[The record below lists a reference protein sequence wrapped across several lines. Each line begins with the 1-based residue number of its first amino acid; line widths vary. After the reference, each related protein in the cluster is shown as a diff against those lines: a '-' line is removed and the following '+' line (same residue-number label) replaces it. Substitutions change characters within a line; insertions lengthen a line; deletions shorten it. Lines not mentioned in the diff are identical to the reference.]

1 MAPPLLVRNRNYR
14 LLLTAGTLTNLGDG
28 MIVLALPWLATLMS
42 RDPLAIA
49 AVAAAGSMPW
59 LLFALP
65 SGVIID
71 RTDRRKLIARAD
83 LIRAGTV
90 TAIMMLALSEPGSGA
105 VWLLTGLAFLLG
117 CAEVLRDNA
126 AQTILPAIVAPDDLE
141 AANGQMWSAEQLMGQ
156 FIGPPL
162 AGVLIGFGI
171 TVPFGVDAAALVL
184 AAGMVW
190 LITLPPQ
197 LKTPARFWPSLVE
210 GISWMRNDRLLFR
223 LAVTLGMVNFL
234 FSMATTV
241 IILFSQEILGL
252 SAAEHGFLLSVAAIG
267 AVAGSLGAPFI
278 TRRIGN
284 QAALSLSFLI
294 WGTSY
299 AAIAVSSSAL
309 VVGAA
314 MAMFMAASMVW
325 NVITVSWRQRR
336 IPAELL
342 GRVNSIYRFFGWGSM
357 PLGAI
362 AAGVLVS
369 LIENEAGREMALRG
383 PFILAAAGYFAL
395 VVYARLRL
403 RLQ

>member
-1 MAPPLLVRNRNYR
+1 MTAPLLVRNRNYR

-59 LLFALP
+59 LFFALP
-65 SGVIID
+65 SGVVVD

-141 AANGQMWSAEQLMGQ
+141 VANGQMWSAEQLMGQ

-162 AGVLIGFGI
+162 AGVLIGLGI

-278 TRRIGN
+278 TKRIGA

-314 MAMFMAASMVW
+314 MAMFMATSMVW

-369 LIENEAGREMALRG
+369 LIETEAGREMALRG

-395 VVYARLRL
+395 LVYARLRL

>member
-162 AGVLIGFGI
+162 AGVLIGLGI
-171 TVPFGVDAAALVL
+171 TVPFGVDTAALVL

-197 LKTPARFWPSLVE
+197 LKTPARFWPSLIE

-234 FSMATTV
+234 FSMATTIV
-241 IILFSQEILGL
+241 ILFSQEILGL

>member
-1 MAPPLLVRNRNYR
+1 MAMPLLVRNRNYR

-28 MIVLALPWLATLMS
+28 VIALALPWLATLMS

-49 AVAAAGSMPW
+49 AVAAAGRMPW

-83 LIRAGTV
+83 MIRAGIV
-90 TAIMMLALSEPGSGA
+90 TAIMMLALSEPVAGA
-105 VWLLTGLAFLLG
+105 VWLLAGLAFLLG
-117 CAEVLRDNA
+117 SAEVMRDNA
-126 AQTILPAIVAPDDLE
+126 AQTILPSIVAPADLE
-141 AANGQMWSAEQLMGQ
+141 VANGQMWSAEQLMGQ

-162 AGVLIGFGI
+162 AGVLIGLGI
-171 TVPFGVDAAALVL
+171 AVPFGLDGAALVF

-197 LKTPARFWPSLVE
+197 LTNSARFWPALVE
-210 GISWMRNDRLLFR
+210 GINWMRKDRLLFR
-223 LAVTLGMVNFL
+223 FAVTLGMVNFL
-234 FSMATTV
+234 FSMATT
-241 IILFSQEILGL
+241 ITILFSQEILGL
-252 SAAEHGFLLSVAAIG
+252 SAAEHGLLLSAVATG
-267 AVAGSLGAPFI
+267 AVAGSLGAPLI
-278 TRRIGN
+278 TKGIGA
-284 QAALSLSFLI
+284 QAALYLSFLT
-294 WGTSY
+294 WGMAY
-299 AAIAVSSSAL
+299 AAIGLSSTAW

-314 MAMFMAASMVW
+314 MALFMAASMLW

-362 AAGVLVS
+362 AAGILVS
-369 LIENEAGREMALRG
+369 LIETEAGREMALRG
-383 PFILAAAGYFAL
+383 PFVLAAAGYL
-395 VVYARLRL
+395 VLLVCSRFKL

>member
-1 MAPPLLVRNRNYR
+1 MATPLLVRNRNYR

-28 MIVLALPWLATLMS
+28 VIVLALPWLATLMS

-71 RTDRRKLIARAD
+71 RTDRRKLIASAD
-83 LIRAGTV
+83 MIRAGIV
-90 TAIMMLALSEPGSGA
+90 TAIMMLALSEPVAGA
-105 VWLLTGLAFLLG
+105 VWLLACLAFLLG
-117 CAEVLRDNA
+117 SAEVMRDNA
-126 AQTILPAIVAPDDLE
+126 AQTILPSIVAPADLE
-141 AANGQMWSAEQLMGQ
+141 VANGQMWSAEQLMGQ

-162 AGVLIGFGI
+162 AGVLIGLGI
-171 TVPFGVDAAALVL
+171 AVPFGLDAAALVL

-197 LKTPARFWPSLVE
+197 LTNSARFWPALVE
-210 GISWMRNDRLLFR
+210 GINWMRKDRLLFR
-223 LAVTLGMVNFL
+223 FAVTLGMVNFL
-234 FSMATTV
+234 FSMATT
-241 IILFSQEILGL
+241 ITILFSQEILGL
-252 SAAEHGFLLSVAAIG
+252 SAAEHGFLLSVAATG
-267 AVAGSLGAPFI
+267 AVAGSLGAPLI
-278 TRRIGN
+278 TKGIGA
-284 QAALSLSFLI
+284 QAALYLSLLT
-294 WGTSY
+294 WGMAY
-299 AAIAVSSSAL
+299 AAIALSSTAW

-314 MAMFMAASMVW
+314 MALFMAASMLW

-362 AAGVLVS
+362 AAGILVS
-369 LIENEAGREMALRG
+369 LIEDEGGREMALRM
-383 PFILAAAGYFAL
+383 PFLLASAGYSVL
-395 VVYARLRL
+395 LVYARLKL

>member
-28 MIVLALPWLATLMS
+28 MIVLALPWLASLMS

-83 LIRAGTV
+83 LVRAGTV

-162 AGVLIGFGI
+162 AGVLIGLGI

-197 LKTPARFWPSLVE
+197 LKTPARFWPSLIE

-241 IILFSQEILGL
+241 VILFSQEILGL
-252 SAAEHGFLLSVAAIG
+252 SAAEHGLLLSVAAIG

-278 TRRIGN
+278 TKRIGT

-336 IPAELL
+336 IPTALL

-369 LIENEAGREMALRG
+369 LIETEAGREMALRG
-383 PFILAAAGYFAL
+383 PFILAAAGYFGL
-395 VVYARLRL
+395 LVYARLRL

>member
-1 MAPPLLVRNRNYR
+1 MAMPLLVRNRNYR

-28 MIVLALPWLATLMS
+28 VIALALPWLATLMS

-83 LIRAGTV
+83 MIRAGIV
-90 TAIMMLALSEPGSGA
+90 TAIMMLALSEPVAGA
-105 VWLLTGLAFLLG
+105 VWLLAGLAFLLG
-117 CAEVLRDNA
+117 SAEVMRDNA
-126 AQTILPAIVAPDDLE
+126 AQTILPSIVAPADLE
-141 AANGQMWSAEQLMGQ
+141 VANGQMWSAEQLIGQ

-162 AGVLIGFGI
+162 AGVLIGLGI
-171 TVPFGVDAAALVL
+171 AVPFGLDGAALVF

-197 LKTPARFWPSLVE
+197 LTNSARFWPALVE
-210 GISWMRNDRLLFR
+210 GINWMRKDRLLFR
-223 LAVTLGMVNFL
+223 FAVTLGMVNFL
-234 FSMATTV
+234 FSMATT
-241 IILFSQEILGL
+241 ITILFSQEILGL
-252 SAAEHGFLLSVAAIG
+252 SAAEHGLLLSAAATG
-267 AVAGSLGAPFI
+267 AVAGSLGAPLI
-278 TRRIGN
+278 TKGIGA
-284 QAALSLSFLI
+284 QAALYLSFLT
-294 WGTSY
+294 WGMAY
-299 AAIAVSSSAL
+299 AAIGLSSTAW

-314 MAMFMAASMVW
+314 MALFMAASMLW

-362 AAGVLVS
+362 AAGILVS
-369 LIENEAGREMALRG
+369 LIETEAGREMALRG
-383 PFILAAAGYFAL
+383 PFVLAAAGYL
-395 VVYARLRL
+395 VLLVCARFKL

>member
-1 MAPPLLVRNRNYR
+1 MAMPLLVRNRNYR
-14 LLLTAGTLTNLGDG
+14 LLLPAGTLTNLGDG
-28 MIVLALPWLATLMS
+28 VIALALPWLATLMS

-49 AVAAAGSMPW
+49 AVAAAGRMPW

-83 LIRAGTV
+83 MIRAGIV
-90 TAIMMLALSEPGSGA
+90 TAIMMLALSEPVAGA
-105 VWLLTGLAFLLG
+105 VWLLAGLAFLLG
-117 CAEVLRDNA
+117 SAEVMRDNA
-126 AQTILPAIVAPDDLE
+126 AQTILPSIVAPADLE
-141 AANGQMWSAEQLMGQ
+141 VANGQMWSAEQLMGQ

-162 AGVLIGFGI
+162 AGVLIGLGI
-171 TVPFGVDAAALVL
+171 AVPFGLDGAALVF

-197 LKTPARFWPSLVE
+197 LTNSARFWPALVE
-210 GISWMRNDRLLFR
+210 GINWMRKDRLLFR
-223 LAVTLGMVNFL
+223 FAVTLGMVNFL
-234 FSMATTV
+234 FSMATT
-241 IILFSQEILGL
+241 ITILFSQEILGL
-252 SAAEHGFLLSVAAIG
+252 SAAEHGLLLSAVATG
-267 AVAGSLGAPFI
+267 AVAGSLGAPLI
-278 TRRIGN
+278 TKGIGA
-284 QAALSLSFLI
+284 QAALYLSFLT
-294 WGTSY
+294 WGMAY
-299 AAIAVSSSAL
+299 AAIGLSSTAW

-314 MAMFMAASMVW
+314 MALFMAASMLW

-362 AAGVLVS
+362 AAGILVS
-369 LIENEAGREMALRG
+369 LIETEAGREMALRG
-383 PFILAAAGYFAL
+383 PFVLAAAGYL
-395 VVYARLRL
+395 VLLVCSRFKL